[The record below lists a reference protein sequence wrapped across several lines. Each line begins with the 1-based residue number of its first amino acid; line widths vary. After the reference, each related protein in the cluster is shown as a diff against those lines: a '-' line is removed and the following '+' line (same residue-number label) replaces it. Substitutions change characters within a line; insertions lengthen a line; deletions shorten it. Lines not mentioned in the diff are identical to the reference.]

1 MSRVIFIADFFVE
14 HVAGGGELNNE
25 ELIEMFR
32 SKKISI
38 IKKQSH
44 EVDALYIKKNTRS
57 FFIVANF
64 CNLRSEARAA
74 LAQEDY
80 VIYEHDHKYLK
91 SRNPATY
98 KNFKAPPSEII
109 NYDFYKNAI
118 AVYCQSSFHK
128 EIVEKNLGLNRVVSL
143 GGNLWSMEVLELLRQ
158 LSKIEKEDR
167 CSVMDSDNW
176 HKNTAGAVAYCMSE
190 NIKHSLVSSGDY
202 MQFLRQLG
210 SNQKFAFFPQTPE
223 TLSRVTVEA
232 RMMGMSV
239 VANGLVGATR
249 EEWFH
254 LKGEGLIDYM
264 VEKRKEIFNEI
275 HGHYFNCLQQ
285 TRKRTP
291 QPKVSII
298 STFHEGDKFLK
309 GFLDDIT
316 RQTIF
321 KQCELVFVDAASPG
335 KERDLIEEYMEEYP
349 NISYHRL
356 EHKEGPTE
364 CLNLAI
370 ERSRGEYLTFGLI
383 DDRRTHDC
391 LETLLEALE
400 KDDMIELAYGDCYV
414 TDKPNETFEENS
426 SDGLLFEHSTFD
438 FSRENMIKCLPGPIP
453 MWRRRMHEICGFFDT
468 ENCNY
473 ADDWEMWLRAV
484 QAGARFK
491 KVNKPLGLYLTGGRS
506 QQNDP
511 KQRKEEAEVFYKYA
525 EVFGENFLK
534 FKPYF
539 EQFLGEK

>member
-32 SKKISI
+32 SKRISI

-44 EVDALYIKKNTRS
+44 EADASYIKKNTRS

-64 CNLRSEARAA
+64 CNLGSAAKAA
-74 LAQEDY
+74 LAQEEY

-98 KNFKAPPSEII
+98 KDFKAPPSEII

-128 EIVEKNLGLNRVVSL
+128 EIVERNLGLNRVISL
-143 GGNLWSMEVLELLRQ
+143 GGNLWSVEILEYLRR
-158 LSKIEKEDR
+158 LSKLEKEDG

-176 HKNTAGAVAYCMSE
+176 HKNTAGTVAYCMGE
-190 NIKHSLVSSGDY
+190 NIKYKLVSNRDY
-202 MQFLRQLG
+202 MQFLSQLG
-210 SNQKFAFFPQTPE
+210 ANQKFAFFPKTPE
-223 TLSRVTVEA
+223 TLSRVVVEA

-239 VANGLVGATR
+239 VANGLVGATQ

-254 LKGEGLIDYM
+254 LKGPELIDYM
-264 VEKRKEIFNEI
+264 LEKRKEIFNEV

-285 TRKRTP
+285 VKKR
-291 QPKVSII
+291 QSRPKISII
-298 STFHEGDKFLK
+298 STFHEGDKYLR

-321 KQCELVFVDAASPG
+321 EQCELVFVDAASQG
-335 KERDLIEEYMEEYP
+335 EERRLIEGYMEKYP
-349 NISYHRL
+349 NILYHRL
-356 EHKEGPTE
+356 EHREGPTE

-370 ERSRGEYLTFGLI
+370 KRSRGEYLTFGLI
-383 DDRRTHDC
+383 DDRRAHDC
-391 LETLLEALE
+391 LEELFKTLEE
-400 KDDMIELAYGDCYV
+400 DDMIELAYADCYV
-414 TDKPNETFEENS
+414 TDKPNEVFENNS
-426 SDGLLFEHSTFD
+426 SGGLLFEHSTFN
-438 FSRENMIKCLPGPIP
+438 FSRENMVKCLPGPIP
-453 MWRRRMHEICGFFDT
+453 MWRRRMHEVCGFFDT

-539 EQFLGEK
+539 EQFLGER